1 MKLNKTSYASIAPVI
16 QDALK
21 KYASMEGKSVV
32 TDIYLQPQMQTGELA
47 VYNDDDELLASAA
60 IEGWDDV
67 HPEEFLSGCELALK
81 KVLNQ
86 LSSEGAF
93 ASLPIMKPYSLFL
106 CNGRCTEGNLGRVAD
121 GGR

>member
-16 QDALK
+16 QAALK

-60 IEGWDDV
+60 IQGWDDV
-67 HPEEFLSGCELALK
+67 HPEELLSGCELALK

-93 ASLPIMKPYSLFL
+93 AQ
-106 CNGRCTEGNLGRVAD
+106 GRAD
-121 GGR
+121 REA

>member
-60 IEGWDDV
+60 IEGWDDSV
-67 HPEEFLSGCELALK
+67 EQFLDDIEAVVQKYRKIKIEKRKGDTNA
-81 KVLNQ
+81 
-86 LSSEGAF
+86 G
-93 ASLPIMKPYSLFL
+93 I
-106 CNGRCTEGNLGRVAD
+106 
-121 GGR
+121 

>member
-47 VYNDDDELLASAA
+47 VYMTTMNCWHLLLLRDGMMS
-60 IEGWDDV
+60 IR
-67 HPEEFLSGCELALK
+67 K
-81 KVLNQ
+81 
-86 LSSEGAF
+86 SS
-93 ASLPIMKPYSLFL
+93 
-106 CNGRCTEGNLGRVAD
+106 CRVVSWL
-121 GGR
+121 